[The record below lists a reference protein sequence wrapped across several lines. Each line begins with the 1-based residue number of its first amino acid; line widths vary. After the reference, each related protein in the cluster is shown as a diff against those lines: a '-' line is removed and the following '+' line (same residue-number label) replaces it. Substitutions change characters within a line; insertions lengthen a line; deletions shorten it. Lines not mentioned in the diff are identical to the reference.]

1 MSDEQK
7 QEKKEINFGV
17 ESQDRRE
24 GAAGSAKGPN
34 GGVIVTGVARFSS
47 SAKAG
52 IQIEDEIISIGG
64 KTAATLEEL
73 TAAVAAAGVGATV
86 KLGVFRAGEKME
98 VKVRL
103 FAKKTL
109 KNFKVSKADV
119 VLERKIAP

>member
-1 MSDEQK
+1 MSEE
-7 QEKKEINFGV
+7 EKKAVNFGV
-17 ESQDRRE
+17 ESEDRRE
-24 GAAGSAKGPN
+24 GANGSAKGPN
-34 GGVIVTGVARFSS
+34 GGVVITAIARFSS

-52 IQIEDEIISIGG
+52 LQVGDEIISLG
-64 KTAATLEEL
+64 TNPVSTLEEVMGAV
-73 TAAVAAAGVGATV
+73 TASGVGSTV
-86 KLGVFRAGEKME
+86 KVNINRGGEKME

>member
-1 MSDEQK
+1 MSNE
-7 QEKKEINFGV
+7 EKKVVNFGV
-17 ESQDRRE
+17 ESVDRRE
-24 GAAGSAKGPN
+24 GAAGAPAGPN
-34 GGVIVTGVARFSS
+34 GGVVITGIARFSS

-52 IQIEDEIISIGG
+52 LQVGDEISSIGG
-64 KTAATLEEL
+64 KTVSNFDQVMS
-73 TAAVAAAGVGATV
+73 AVNAAGVGGTISV
-86 KLGVFRAGEKME
+86 GIHRAGTKLE